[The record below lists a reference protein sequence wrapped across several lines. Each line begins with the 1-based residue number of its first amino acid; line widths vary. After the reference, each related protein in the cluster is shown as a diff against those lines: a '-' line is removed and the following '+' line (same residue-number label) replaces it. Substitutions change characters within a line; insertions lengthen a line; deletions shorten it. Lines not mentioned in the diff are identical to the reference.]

1 MQAEANIE
9 EECCVCFA
17 ESPSKTPCGHPLCH
31 TCWLCLRKPECPI
44 CRQPIT
50 FVAKRRPVNGNA
62 TTGSTSPPSAVQ
74 PAAFPPNSSL
84 AAPPSLERA
93 VSTVPPL
100 PAIRAIRS
108 DPRGNV
114 STGFADTPGSAR
126 STASD
131 SLANVVRQGLV
142 DPRQRGN
149 LRRSRTGLSHAQRGR
164 PPAATLSA
172 FFQRSRAQSSPGSQE
187 MNASR
192 TLSSPDRGQ
201 TRGGGSPWARGSR
214 GSSPGSGFPRQ
225 FSASEL
231 PGNESGVST
240 SAGSGSG
247 SGSGRGGKVRVGQIH
262 TRMARMKISEA
273 QFFARH
279 IMWLHGEGLV
289 EKVDWESLCRGF
301 WRRTSEVLGSMS
313 PNALDETTPILLA
326 LHDLATNLGGDE
338 LLRKAFEN
346 RLIYLVM
353 QATAPG
359 TSRAHR
365 LTSLRKYHGVATN
378 MVALGMVT
386 AKVEATT
393 MANVIRWIGLATD
406 VDLIA
411 GVEDIC
417 SLATSDRSVLAAVA
431 ARVRELARTGSVRT
445 LKDVGTV
452 ITTYLDRN
460 VTLLDEE
467 TERVLENRLRTGSDK
482 CSLEELENSLFAAGV
497 QFLCQHSARLRNA
510 IELALSKRMERNV
523 IKLCADTRRVED
535 IPRLRQELDEWI
547 RVAKQGHQANMVSFT
562 VEVRSNIIGSMSELH
577 GRAMQSGSPL
587 SHSVVDITSMQWKM
601 QVCLCQICPQA
612 S

>member
-1 MQAEANIE
+1 
-9 EECCVCFA
+9 
-17 ESPSKTPCGHPLCH
+17 
-31 TCWLCLRKPECPI
+31 
-44 CRQPIT
+44 
-50 FVAKRRPVNGNA
+50 
-62 TTGSTSPPSAVQ
+62 
-74 PAAFPPNSSL
+74 
-84 AAPPSLERA
+84 
-93 VSTVPPL
+93 
-100 PAIRAIRS
+100 
-108 DPRGNV
+108 
-114 STGFADTPGSAR
+114 
-126 STASD
+126 
-131 SLANVVRQGLV
+131 
-142 DPRQRGN
+142 
-149 LRRSRTGLSHAQRGR
+149 
-164 PPAATLSA
+164 
-172 FFQRSRAQSSPGSQE
+172 
-187 MNASR
+187 
-192 TLSSPDRGQ
+192 
-201 TRGGGSPWARGSR
+201 
-214 GSSPGSGFPRQ
+214 
-225 FSASEL
+225 
-231 PGNESGVST
+231 
-240 SAGSGSG
+240 
-247 SGSGRGGKVRVGQIH
+247 
-262 TRMARMKISEA
+262 MKISEA